1 MSAEGLKSAKH
12 YARMICKY
20 MKDMPDHYA
29 EDPQDVQD
37 ALGLTDEEF
46 KLGLDWCIERR
57 IIVLESTS
65 APVAAS
71 VDTEDETQSAKP
83 VAASPFTDTED
94 ETEPVKPAVTS
105 PFTKEETSET
115 ALMGEPAVATASGW

>member
-1 MSAEGLKSAKH
+1 MSAEGQKSAKH

-29 EDPQDVQD
+29 DDPQDVQD

-57 IIVLESTS
+57 IIVLESPT
-65 APVAAS
+65 AAVAAS
-71 VDTEDETQSAKP
+71 LDTEDETQSAKP
-83 VAASPFTDTED
+83 AAASPFTDTED
-94 ETEPVKPAVTS
+94 ETEPVKPVVAS
-105 PFTKEETSET
+105 PFTKEETGET
-115 ALMGEPAVATASGW
+115 APVGEPAVAAASGW